1 MLLRQLTDTC
11 NILISAN
18 DISIKSWYSFADI
31 KCFILIKYH
40 SYQLLNQYETKLTND
55 MWYCGLI
62 KKYPDEQTMHWVLK
76 NPQLKPL

>member
-1 MLLRQLTDTC
+1 MF
-11 NILISAN
+11 
-18 DISIKSWYSFADI
+18 YS
-31 KCFILIKYH
+31 KCH

>member
-1 MLLRQLTDTC
+1 MLLRQLTD
-11 NILISAN
+11 ILISAN
-18 DISIKSWYSFADI
+18 DISTKKLVFICGYQMFYS
-31 KCFILIKYH
+31 KCH

-62 KKYPDEQTMHWVLK
+62 KKYPDEQTMHWVLN